1 VSIGEYA
8 AQKTGETMNV
18 YEVTLHGTDSIYLL
32 APTKYRRLELVGDYP
47 ADAGRPETLESGDFV
62 VRSICPKNRYF
73 APKDARL
80 VLSMSRASS
89 PMA

>member
-32 APTKYRRLELVGDYP
+32 APTKYRGLELWW
-47 ADAGRPETLESGDFV
+47 ETT
-62 VRSICPKNRYF
+62 
-73 APKDARL
+73 
-80 VLSMSRASS
+80 
-89 PMA
+89 